1 MQQEFDLKESQKR
14 TQEQHELQLEQ
25 MALAAVVSKENDKDC
40 LNKPKII
47 KRSSML
53 HKHKSCQHSAQ
64 GVTKQ
69 RNKSQGSRQPTAGS
83 KTSGATK
90 KTTKKFKRRTQSGI
104 NLNELSG
111 SANFTQRPLSGVANV
126 RLRWFINLS

>member
-1 MQQEFDLKESQKR
+1 MQQELDLKESQRR
-14 TQEQHELQLEQ
+14 TQEQHDLELEK
-25 MALAAVVSKENDKDC
+25 MALAAVVSKENDKDG

-47 KRSSML
+47 KRSSVP
-53 HKHKSCQHSAQ
+53 HKHKSCQHTAL

-69 RNKSQGSRQPTAGS
+69 RNKSQGIRQGTAGS

-104 NLNELSG
+104 NLNELPG
-111 SANFTQRPLSGVANV
+111 SDSFTQRPLSGIANV
-126 RLRWFINLS
+126 RLR